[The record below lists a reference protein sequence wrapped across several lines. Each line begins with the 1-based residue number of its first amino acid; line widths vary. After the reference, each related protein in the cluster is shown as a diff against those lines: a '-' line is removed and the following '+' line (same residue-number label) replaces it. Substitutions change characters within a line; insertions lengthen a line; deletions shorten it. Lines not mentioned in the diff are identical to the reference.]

1 MVTEHS
7 PDAALVARTLDGD
20 ERAFEL
26 LVRRYRRVALA
37 RALAVLSDP
46 EDAEDV
52 VQDAFIE
59 AHDQL
64 RTLRDPARVGP
75 WLMTAVRNR
84 ALNTERSRRR
94 RRTVAIEDDL
104 PLDAHQSTDR
114 QLMREDM
121 RRELLL
127 ALRRLSGV
135 QREVVLLAD
144 LEGCAH
150 AEIARLLGISVLMS
164 RRHLSDARQRLRDYL
179 TPKDR

>member
-1 MVTEHS
+1 VIELI
-7 PDAALVARTLDGD
+7 PDKDLVVRTLGGD
-20 ERAFEL
+20 ERGFEI

-37 RALAVLSDP
+37 RALALVSDP

-52 VQDAFIE
+52 VQEAFIE
-59 AHDQL
+59 AHHQL
-64 RTLRDPARVGP
+64 GMLRDPARVGP

-94 RRTVAIEDDL
+94 RRTVPVEDDI
-104 PLDAHQSTDR
+104 PQGTQRGTDHQLLRDDLRS
-114 QLMREDM
+114 
-121 RRELLL
+121 ELLH
-127 ALRRLSGV
+127 ALRRLSSV

-150 AEIARLLGISVLMS
+150 AEIARLLGISVVMS
-164 RRHLSDARQRLRDYL
+164 RRHLSDARQRLRDLL